1 MHCRGGDK
9 SGSRHCRQA
18 DIRRS
23 GIHRPATASGCL
35 MDYEGRDGTRPV
47 RQFDVAADGVV
58 QLVELPVT

>member
-1 MHCRGGDK
+1 
-9 SGSRHCRQA
+9 
-18 DIRRS
+18 
-23 GIHRPATASGCL
+23 